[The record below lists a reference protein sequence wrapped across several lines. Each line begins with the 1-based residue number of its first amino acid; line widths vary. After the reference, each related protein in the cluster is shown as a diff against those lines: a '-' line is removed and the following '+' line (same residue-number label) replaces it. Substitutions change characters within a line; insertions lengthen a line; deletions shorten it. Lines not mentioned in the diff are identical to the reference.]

1 MQLRLVRR
9 VVATLGTIT
18 LLSAGLFTSDA
29 AMASSPDPAPVPAA
43 ASSSVP
49 AGYHT
54 AGRAGASA
62 AAAPDLVSASSCGT
76 GRIAVS
82 GIPAGALL
90 FIRSAP
96 NTSAPLV
103 TTSAPN
109 GAQFDCI
116 AVVPGEPYT
125 VCGVTGNGWMLIPLF
140 GRPPTDV
147 GFAPASCF
155 SDV

>member
-9 VVATLGTIT
+9 VVATLGAIT

-29 AMASSPDPAPVPAA
+29 AMASSRDSAPAPA
-43 ASSSVP
+43 ASSSSP
-49 AGYHT
+49 YGHYT
-54 AGRAGASA
+54 AGRPATATDLT
-62 AAAPDLVSASSCGT
+62 PDLVSSSSCGT

-82 GIPAGALL
+82 SPFATL
-90 FIRSAP
+90 FVRSAP
-96 NTSAPLV
+96 NTSAPFA
-103 TTSAPN
+103 TDPAPN

-116 AVVPGEPYT
+116 AVVPGEPYS

>member
-29 AMASSPDPAPVPAA
+29 AMASSPDSAPAPAA
-43 ASSSVP
+43 AATSSSP
-49 AGYHT
+49 YGHLA
-54 AGRAGASA
+54 AGRSA
-62 AAAPDLVSASSCGT
+62 AATDPTPDLVSSSSCGT

-82 GIPAGALL
+82 SPFDTL
-90 FIRSAP
+90 FVRSAP
-96 NTSAPLV
+96 NTSAPMV
-103 TTSAPN
+103 TTPAPN

-155 SDV
+155 VDV